1 MTHNQTI
8 GRWGEDLAARHL
20 QSRGDQIL
28 ARNVRTPYGEID
40 LVSNRGGLTVFI
52 EVKARTSGAFGNPE
66 DAITPRKQA
75 HLLAAAQHYAAEH
88 AIDHWQVDVIAVQGK
103 PGQTPHLLHLEN
115 VLT

>member
-8 GRWGEDLAARHL
+8 GRWGEDQAARHL
-20 QSRGDQIL
+20 NARGDRIL

-40 LVSNRGGLTVFI
+40 LITSRNGLTVFV

-66 DAITPRKQA
+66 DAVTPRKQA
-75 HLLAAAQHYAAEH
+75 HLLAACQHYAAQH
-88 AIDHWQVDVIAVQGK
+88 AIDHWQVDVIAIQGK
-103 PGQTPHLLHLEN
+103 PGQSPRLLHLEN